1 MVGKTSS
8 PQSVAY
14 AVCYLLTESPKS
26 GLVFKIAS
34 DDECKIYLNGR
45 AIHHSNHNRDYVMEE
60 ENVSGVELRPGINTV
75 VFKILNDTERWLGSL
90 RVLDD
95 RGRPVSNMKVTL
107 EPGSKQ

>member
-1 MVGKTSS
+1 M
-8 PQSVAY
+8 
-14 AVCYLLTESPKS
+14 CYLVTESPKS

-45 AIHHSNHNRDYVMEE
+45 AIHRSNQNRDYVMDEE
-60 ENVSGVELRPGINTV
+60 TVSGVGLPAGTNTV

-95 RGRPVSNMKVTL
+95 RGQPVSDMKVTL
-107 EPGSKQ
+107 EPGAKQ